1 VGPHPQHPVPV
12 PPSQPPFSLPSLY
25 RIALWAL
32 AQTIGFAFLAGVL
45 PRGPAAGMNRG
56 VEEEYFENL
65 VK

>member
-1 VGPHPQHPVPV
+1 L
-12 PPSQPPFSLPSLY
+12 QPPFSLPSLF

-32 AQTIGFAFLAGVL
+32 AQKIGFAFLAGVL
-45 PRGPAAGMNRG
+45 PRGPAPGMNRG